1 MRGFVGSNG
10 RVYSPDQRCAM
21 FAKQKMNMS
30 EKQELNLSDIIA
42 SVVHES
48 KKEYMGIEEKPVV
61 TIHRPD
67 MNIVTGSKSGGS
79 IAHLHFR
86 RSEPIKEGLVYN
98 MNNNGVAGASY
109 SYDVY

>member
-1 MRGFVGSNG
+1 MFFKKRPYISGSQDVLSLIFSKIPG
-10 RVYSPDQRCAM
+10 LR
-21 FAKQKMNMS
+21 
-30 EKQELNLSDIIA
+30 LNLSDIIA